1 MPRAVN
7 WRPEEKAALAKAYV
21 RATHNG
27 EKGTDQ
33 TGQEFAM
40 DILSY
45 FEKLAPDTARA
56 QGSYHFRGCGPVYN
70 HWRDHI
76 AKDVQAFNKAKR
88 MVRLSNPTGVTT
100 EEKHAMAVAIHL
112 KKVAKMDYG
121 SRNFDVSTWP
131 NYLAYQV
138 LMDVPKFSDANSVDN
153 DVETDEEDEEIEYS
167 HENNNN
173 NNNSDSDNEIH
184 IDSTNDEENDS
195 GSSRGGRAHVVTNSS
210 VGNRSGTSSSDEMAE
225 SSGTS
230 GCHGGSGSGGGGSDG
245 TGGRGHGHVG
255 TQLASSRTKKKK
267 LSTARDRKD
276 AARGGGPGKKKTIE
290 AAAMA
295 IVKDEQFFKKDKRLK
310 EIQLEL
316 QLSNKIARRRLNEQ
330 TKATNVMTISQAYN
344 VCQSSGDE
352 NGAREMHH
360 LMLTMARA
368 AARSHIGDQVEVDLE

>member
-21 RATHNG
+21 RATHNV

-138 LMDVPKFSDANSVDN
+138 LMDVPKFSDAKS
-153 DVETDEEDEEIEYS
+153 I
-167 HENNNN
+167 
-173 NNNSDSDNEIH
+173 
-184 IDSTNDEENDS
+184 
-195 GSSRGGRAHVVTNSS
+195 
-210 VGNRSGTSSSDEMAE
+210 
-225 SSGTS
+225 
-230 GCHGGSGSGGGGSDG
+230 
-245 TGGRGHGHVG
+245 
-255 TQLASSRTKKKK
+255 
-267 LSTARDRKD
+267 STAASKNF
-276 AARGGGPGKKKTIE
+276 
-290 AAAMA
+290 
-295 IVKDEQFFKKDKRLK
+295 V
-310 EIQLEL
+310 
-316 QLSNKIARRRLNEQ
+316 
-330 TKATNVMTISQAYN
+330 
-344 VCQSSGDE
+344 
-352 NGAREMHH
+352 
-360 LMLTMARA
+360 
-368 AARSHIGDQVEVDLE
+368 